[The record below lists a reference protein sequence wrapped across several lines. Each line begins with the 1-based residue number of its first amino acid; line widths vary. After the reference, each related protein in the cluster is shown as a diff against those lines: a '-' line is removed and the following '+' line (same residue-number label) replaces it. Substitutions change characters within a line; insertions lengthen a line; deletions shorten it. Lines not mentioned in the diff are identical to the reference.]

1 LTRFTVIFA
10 SSAYI
15 VDSLGDSTV
24 MNLQSRCTKPA
35 DFGFNRVPWMNRFFH
50 LITTL
55 LLCAYLAAC
64 GTDTS
69 SGASGSGSSGSGSGT
84 GSGLTLRLTDAPF
97 DDAVRVTVKF
107 VEVRL
112 RTKGGNDWVS
122 IDLRRKPQPI
132 DLLALQGTKTADL
145 LRNVKVPRDDYD
157 ELRLIVDTTPMAN
170 TIELSGGGIVE
181 LKIPSGGS
189 SGLKIKGDFTV
200 SENLPTSLVVDVDLR
215 QSIKK
220 NGPNYIMNPVL
231 RLVKGDNFGHSRGIV
246 DPALLTAASC
256 SDPLVDTFNA
266 VYVYSG
272 HNVTPDDI
280 NQKSTQDIDPL
291 TTTRIAYDTATSSY
305 LYEAAFLPAGD
316 YTIAFTCN
324 SNLDDL
330 DKNDNLKFFNIQNL
344 TVKLNNTRF
353 F

>member
-1 LTRFTVIFA
+1 
-10 SSAYI
+10 
-15 VDSLGDSTV
+15 
-24 MNLQSRCTKPA
+24 MNLQPRLTKPA
-35 DFGFNRVPWMNRFFH
+35 DFGFNRATWMNRVFH

-69 SGASGSGSSGSGSGT
+69 SGESGSGSSGSGSGT
-84 GSGLTLRLTDAPF
+84 GTGLTLRLTDAPF
-97 DDAVRVTVKF
+97 DDAVQVKVKF

-112 RTKGGNDWVS
+112 KKKGGNEWVS
-122 IDLRRKPQPI
+122 IDLGSKAQPI

-145 LRNVKVPRDDYD
+145 LRDVKVPRADYD

-189 SGLKIKGDFTV
+189 SGLKIKGDFSV
-200 SENLPTSLVVDVDLR
+200 SETLPTSLVVDVDLR

-220 NGPNYIMNPVL
+220 NGPNYMMQPVL
-231 RLVKGDNFGHSRGIV
+231 RMVNGNNFGHTRGIV
-246 DPALLTAASC
+246 DPTLLTAGSC

-291 TTTRIAYDTATSSY
+291 TTTSIDYEAATSSFM
-305 LYEAAFLPAGD
+305 YEAAFLPAGD

-330 DKNDNLKFFNIQNL
+330 DKNDNLKFFNIQNV
-344 TVKLNNTRF
+344 TVKLNNTNF

>member
-1 LTRFTVIFA
+1 
-10 SSAYI
+10 
-15 VDSLGDSTV
+15 
-24 MNLQSRCTKPA
+24 
-35 DFGFNRVPWMNRFFH
+35 MNRFSL

-55 LLCAYLAAC
+55 LLCGYLSAC

-69 SGASGSGSSGSGSGT
+69 PGGSGSGSGLS
-84 GSGLTLRLTDAPF
+84 GKGPGLTLRLTDAPF
-97 DDAVRVTVKF
+97 DDAVRVKVKF

-112 RTKGGNDWVS
+112 KKKGGGGWVS
-122 IDLRRKPQPI
+122 IDLSSKPQPI
-132 DLLALQGTKTADL
+132 DLLALQGTKTAAL
-145 LRNVKVPRDDYD
+145 LFDKDVPYDDYD

-170 TIELSGGGIVE
+170 TIELSAGGIPE

-200 SENLPTSLVVDVDLR
+200 SDTLPTLLVVDVDLR

-220 NGPNYIMNPVL
+220 AGPDYIMNPVV
-231 RLVKGDNFGHSRGIV
+231 RLVNGNNFGHTRGIV

-256 SDPLVDTFNA
+256 SDPLVDTFNS
-266 VYVYSG
+266 VYVYNG

-280 NQKSTQDIDPL
+280 NQKSKKNVDPL
-291 TTTRIAYDTATSSY
+291 TTTRIDYDATTSSY
-305 LYEAAFLPAGD
+305 MYEAAFLPAGN

-330 DKNDNLKFFNIQNL
+330 DKDDNLKFFDIQNV
-344 TVKLNNTRF
+344 TVKLNNTKF

>member
-1 LTRFTVIFA
+1 
-10 SSAYI
+10 
-15 VDSLGDSTV
+15 
-24 MNLQSRCTKPA
+24 M
-35 DFGFNRVPWMNRFFH
+35 NRVSQ
-50 LITTL
+50 LITIL
-55 LLCAYLAAC
+55 MLCGYLAAC

-69 SGASGSGSSGSGSGT
+69 SGVGGSGSGSG
-84 GSGLTLRLTDAPF
+84 GDGLSGDGPGLTLRLTDAPF
-97 DDAVRVTVKF
+97 DNAVRVTVKF

-112 RTKGGNDWVS
+112 KKKGGNEWVS
-122 IDLRRKPQPI
+122 IDLSSKPQPI
-132 DLLALQGTKTADL
+132 DLLALQGSKTAEL
-145 LRNVKVPRDDYD
+145 LRDVKIPRADYD
-157 ELRLIVDTTPMAN
+157 ELRLIVDTATMAN

-189 SGLKIKGDFTV
+189 SGLKIKGDFSV
-200 SENLPTSLVVDVDLR
+200 SATLPTSLVVDVDLR

-220 NGPNYIMNPVL
+220 AGPNYIMNPVL
-231 RLVKGDNFGHSRGIV
+231 RLVNGDNFGHSRGIV
-246 DPALLTAASC
+246 DPTLLTAASC
-256 SDPLVDTFNA
+256 SDPLVDTFNS

-280 NQKSTQDIDPL
+280 NQKSKQNIDPL
-291 TTTRIAYDTATSSY
+291 TTTRIGYDAASSSY

-330 DKNDNLKFFNIQNL
+330 DKNDNLKFFNIQNV

>member
-1 LTRFTVIFA
+1 
-10 SSAYI
+10 
-15 VDSLGDSTV
+15 
-24 MNLQSRCTKPA
+24 
-35 DFGFNRVPWMNRFFH
+35 MNRFFH

-69 SGASGSGSSGSGSGT
+69 SGGSASGSSGSVTDT

-97 DDAVRVTVKF
+97 DDAVRVKVKF

-112 RTKGGNDWVS
+112 KKKGSNDWVS
-122 IDLRRKPQPI
+122 IDLSSKAQPI

-145 LRNVKVPRDDYD
+145 LRDVKVPRVDYD
-157 ELRLIVDTTPMAN
+157 ELRLIVDTATMPP
-170 TIELSGGGIVE
+170 TIELSSGGEVE

-200 SENLPTSLVVDVDLR
+200 SETLPTSLVIDVDLR

-220 NGPNYIMNPVL
+220 NGPNYMMHPVM
-231 RLVKGDNFGHSRGIV
+231 RLVNGNNFGHSRGVV
-246 DPALLTAASC
+246 DPALLTAGSC
-256 SDPLVDTFNA
+256 SDSLVDTFNA

-280 NQKSTQDIDPL
+280 NQKSNKDIDPL
-291 TTTRIAYDTATSSY
+291 TTTGIGYDAASSSY

-324 SNLDDL
+324 SNMDDL
-330 DKNDNLKFFNIQNL
+330 DKNDNLKFFNIQNV
-344 TVKLNNTRF
+344 TVKLNNTNF

>member
-1 LTRFTVIFA
+1 
-10 SSAYI
+10 
-15 VDSLGDSTV
+15 
-24 MNLQSRCTKPA
+24 M
-35 DFGFNRVPWMNRFFH
+35 
-50 LITTL
+50 
-55 LLCAYLAAC
+55 LCAYLAAC

-69 SGASGSGSSGSGSGT
+69 SGGSGSSSSGSSTGT

-112 RTKGGNDWVS
+112 KKKGGSEWVS
-122 IDLRRKPQPI
+122 IDLSSKPQPI
-132 DLLALQGTKTADL
+132 DLLALQGTKTAEL
-145 LRNVKVPRDDYD
+145 LRDVKVPRANYD
-157 ELRLIVDTTPMAN
+157 ELRLIVDTATMAN
-170 TIELSGGGIVE
+170 TIELNGGGIVE

-189 SGLKIKGDFTV
+189 SGLKIKGDFSV
-200 SENLPTSLVVDVDLR
+200 SDTLPTLLVVDVDLR

-220 NGPNYIMNPVL
+220 AGPNYIMNPVL
-231 RLVKGDNFGHSRGIV
+231 RLVNGDNFGHSRGIV

-256 SDPLVDTFNA
+256 SDPLVDTFNS

-280 NQKSTQDIDPL
+280 NQKSNQNIDPL
-291 TTTRIAYDTATSSY
+291 TTTRIGYDAATSSY

-330 DKNDNLKFFNIQNL
+330 DRNDNLKFFNIQNV

>member
-1 LTRFTVIFA
+1 
-10 SSAYI
+10 
-15 VDSLGDSTV
+15 
-24 MNLQSRCTKPA
+24 
-35 DFGFNRVPWMNRFFH
+35 MNRFLH
-50 LITTL
+50 LMTTL

-69 SGASGSGSSGSGSGT
+69 SGMSGSGSSGSGSGSSDSLS
-84 GSGLTLRLTDAPF
+84 GDRPGLTLRLTDAPF
-97 DDAVRVTVKF
+97 DDAVSVMVTF

-112 RTKGGNDWVS
+112 KKKGSGGWVS
-122 IDLRRKPQPI
+122 IDLSGKPLTI
-132 DLLALQGTKTADL
+132 DLLALQGTKTAPL
-145 LRNVKVPRDDYD
+145 LFDKGVPYVDYD

-170 TIELSGGGIVE
+170 KIQLTNGWLKD

-200 SENLPTSLVVDVDLR
+200 SSTLPTLLVVDVDLR

-220 NGPNYIMNPVL
+220 AGPNYIMNPVV

-256 SDPLVDTFNA
+256 SDPLVDTFNS

-280 NQKSTQDIDPL
+280 NQKSKKNVNPL
-291 TTTRIAYDTATSSY
+291 TTTRIGYDAATSSY
-305 LYEAAFLPAGD
+305 MYEAAFLPAGD

-330 DKNDNLKFFNIQNL
+330 DKNDNLKFFDIQNV